1 RVSAPDEMRRG
12 VLEEHRL
19 GRQGIKQRRVDI
31 ELGHPEAMKHAV
43 RQEVGVS
50 FMFASAVRAE
60 IARGELQ
67 VLARP
72 DLSMKVPIY
81 LVHREDKR
89 FSAFQTQLV
98 QFILS
103 RAVPVSVP

>member
-1 RVSAPDEMRRG
+1 M
-12 VLEEHRL
+12 
-19 GRQGIKQRRVDI
+19 
-31 ELGHPEAMKHAV
+31 
-43 RQEVGVS
+43 
-50 FMFASAVRAE
+50 RAE